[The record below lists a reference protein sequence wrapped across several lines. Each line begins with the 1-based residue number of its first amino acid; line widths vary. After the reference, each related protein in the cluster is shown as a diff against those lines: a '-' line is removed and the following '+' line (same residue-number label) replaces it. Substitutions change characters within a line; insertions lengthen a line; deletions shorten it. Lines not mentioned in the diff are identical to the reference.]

1 MFTRITPVAVTSNA
15 AVVTEMSAHL
25 PKLLRQRQINVSR
38 LSGYPR
44 GLHSIG
50 ALQQLI
56 KLDSMKE
63 LLESLQRIQMIMELT
78 AQVIESM
85 DGVKIDRHQLDRTA
99 IETYVKQLVTASRL
113 SIVLSDVDYDLI
125 SFLIVSFEANK
136 EAWVLDTDTVAF
148 PMHQKFLA
156 LYKEVLTGLPGS
168 ELPYLVPSTMQISTF
183 SLRLKKTVK
192 SEAKKKSSGSGGP
205 NESSE
210 VGENPA
216 GILSHRLALTRIIDH
231 VYSLLL
237 STDLW
242 YSFVAPRTRADVSTS
257 LERAASLRTFAF
269 YLRSLLIYPEFFALE
284 AYLDTY
290 ERIQKW
296 LTYFPPI
303 PDHVSKQLEN
313 IVRSNDVLH
322 ARQDVREMF
331 TSFAALGETE
341 HMITLAQ
348 EMLEDFG
355 LVRAIETAASAVSA
369 ATPSGSLADLKALG
383 KREYIPLVAGA
394 AVSSFN
400 ALPTLTALVVLS
412 ESVSKQITLAVA
424 NLIPALA
431 KGVDEKSIDRLMRLV
446 LVPKLPFTIP
456 CAVTARITKGSLKYA
471 DSSALVMDTAAPSF
485 TEAYHA
491 YIRKEASLS
500 LISDATL
507 LTTYAA
513 KEVEMAVDRSRA
525 AALREILNKQWQTML
540 PIQLAA
546 GNEVMSSRSVSASFR
561 TVRSLLERLTGVSYE
576 VLMRQSTLPHVQKDL
591 ATVFSGFCLLYLDQD
606 SAFSLLTSEA
616 DMTVD
621 PSVLPRLQLIVGAGK
636 PYGKD
641 YVGLQT
647 IQTADEKDRPYIKL
661 GNGLFCR
668 FHDTLPTVTDSLVT
682 TDNIFM
688 LQHPHNY
695 FSADG
700 ETFQV
705 SEFVL
710 AEGLSNFALFP
721 LPSPVPLP
729 VTKLTLGYAYP
740 LTGIFVNTDQFYA
753 PLMGDKGR
761 EEYALAVLKKDWHR
775 DRTGYYTEYITFGAY
790 GVTTNSLDSTTALE
804 QTEAADTSIAQSM
817 MVLEEM
823 MDKSAVEQNHAE
835 EVVAKQGPAVL
846 ADKGVQTLATELH
859 KEKHSATVEQKP
871 LIDQGKKKK
880 KEEL

>member
-1 MFTRITPVAVTSNA
+1 MT
-15 AVVTEMSAHL
+15 
-25 PKLLRQRQINVSR
+25 
-38 LSGYPR
+38 
-44 GLHSIG
+44 
-50 ALQQLI
+50 
-56 KLDSMKE
+56 E

-156 LYKEVLTGLPGS
+156 LYKEVLVDLTGS
-168 ELPYLVPSTMQISTF
+168 KLPYLVPSTMQISTF
-183 SLRLKKTVK
+183 SLRLKKTGKKNTAEGGK
-192 SEAKKKSSGSGGP
+192 SAEITETGVNAP
-205 NESSE
+205 
-210 VGENPA
+210 
-216 GILSHRLALTRIIDH
+216 GILSHRLALTRIVDH

-290 ERIQKW
+290 DRIQQW
-296 LTYFPPI
+296 LTYFPPL
-303 PDHVSKQLEN
+303 PDHVTKQLEN

-322 ARQDVREMF
+322 ARQDVRELF
-331 TSFAALGETE
+331 SSFAALGEGD
-341 HMITLAQ
+341 HMINLAQ

-355 LVRAIETAASAVSA
+355 LVKAIADATAAVEA

-383 KREYIPLVAGA
+383 KREFIPLVAGA

-431 KGVDEKSIDRLMRLV
+431 KGVDEKSIERLMRLA

-471 DSSALVMDTAAPSF
+471 DSTSLVIDSGAPTF

-491 YIRKEASLS
+491 YIRKDVSLA

-507 LTTYAA
+507 LTTYAK
-513 KEVEMAVDRSRA
+513 KEVEMAVDKSRA
-525 AALREILNKQWQTML
+525 AVLREILNKQWQTML
-540 PIQLAA
+540 PVQLAA
-546 GNEVMSSRSVSASFR
+546 GTEVMSSRSISASFR

-576 VLMRQSTLPHVQKDL
+576 VLMRQSTLQHVQKDL
-591 ATVFSGFCLLYLDQD
+591 ATVFSGFCLLYLDQN
-606 SAFSLLTSEA
+606 SEFSLLTEEA

-621 PSVLPRLQLIVGAGK
+621 PAVLPRLQLIVGAGK

-641 YVGLQT
+641 YVALQT

-668 FHDTLPTVTDSLVT
+668 FHDTLPTVTDTLVT

-695 FSADG
+695 FSANG
-700 ETFQV
+700 ETFAV

-721 LPSPVPLP
+721 LPPQASLP
-729 VTKLTLGYAYP
+729 VAKLTLGYAYP

-753 PLMGDKGR
+753 PIMGDKGR
-761 EEYALAVLKKDWHR
+761 EEYPLAVVKKDWHR
-775 DRTGYYTEYITFGAY
+775 DRTGYYTDYVTFGAY
-790 GVTTNSLDSTTALE
+790 GITSNVTDSTSALE
-804 QTEAADTSIAQSM
+804 QTEATDASIAQSM
-817 MVLEEM
+817 TVLEQM
-823 MDKSAVEQNHAE
+823 MDRSTAEQAQAE
-835 EVVAKQGPAVL
+835 DAVAKHGPTVL
-846 ADKGVQTLATELH
+846 MEKGVQDLAKELH
-859 KEKHSATVEQKP
+859 KEPHAATIEQKP
-871 LIDQGKKKK
+871 LIDQGKKKRK
-880 KEEL
+880 GEI